1 MQPSPSP
8 NSISSLGYC
17 GYIPGIVSEN
27 VFGETYG
34 KTSYASSAK
43 TFERGMDE
51 PAHLKYNTTMKKE
64 FIDHATRTDKVET
77 TAEQVGVVRTED
89 VYKKVS
95 HFATAHSNSSIAR
108 LSLQQLSML
117 SLDQM
122 SQPRL

>member
-1 MQPSPSP
+1 MQPPSSPKP
-8 NSISSLGYC
+8 ISYIGYC

-95 HFATAHSNSSIAR
+95 ILQLLIQILQLLGYPSNNCPCFLWIRCPS
-108 LSLQQLSML
+108 
-117 SLDQM
+117 
-122 SQPRL
+122 